1 MSTPAIACAIGPGSP
16 DWMASTAV
24 RADSSSKAARGD
36 ANVRPTTSGASTVS
50 IRRAR
55 CSAPHAGKL
64 HHASPQPNAPSPSST
79 RTSTAGRSCMTPNE
93 VRTGTRTGQRSTCT
107 STRAMAGSGE
117 RWLSRLAMGIRLR
130 YKGMV
135 DSTFVTLQPQ
145 ARNPLHRAALIAAPW
160 LAIVALW
167 YAVRASGLVNPSLVP
182 APHAVLAKF
191 VELAKRPAR
200 ARRLDVDAA
209 RLRRRLPRRARRR
222 AGRLRDRL
230 VPQRSH
236 LRRPAHQLLPRP
248 AADRADPARHRLLR
262 HRRGG
267 EDGDPL
273 LRLVLRRRD
282 RDGRGHRPDQP
293 DLRARGRDARRE
305 RRRDLRQGDRAAHRA
320 AHPHRG
326 PGRARR
332 RLGDA
337 GRLRA
342 DRRAAGSRRADP
354 ERVVVLPARHHLRRH
369 HLHRPD
375 RAGDG
380 PALRFAT
387 RRLVAWQD
395 RIA

>member
-1 MSTPAIACAIGPGSP
+1 MAIPG
-16 DWMASTAV
+16 
-24 RADSSSKAARGD
+24 
-36 ANVRPTTSGASTVS
+36 
-50 IRRAR
+50 
-55 CSAPHAGKL
+55 
-64 HHASPQPNAPSPSST
+64 
-79 RTSTAGRSCMTPNE
+79 
-93 VRTGTRTGQRSTCT
+93 
-107 STRAMAGSGE
+107 GE
-117 RWLSRLAMGIRLR
+117 GIRLR

-135 DSTFVTLQPQ
+135 DSTFLICSRKRELPAPRRPDRRAV
-145 ARNPLHRAALIAAPW
+145 ARDRRPLVRSSRERTRQSVARSRAACG
-160 LAIVALW
+160 VRKVRR
-167 YAVRASGLVNPSLVP
+167 AVQGPP
-182 APHAVLAKF
+182 
-191 VELAKRPAR
+191 R

-209 RLRRRLPRRARRR
+209 RLRRRLSRRARRR

-236 LRRPAHQLLPRP
+236 LRRSTHQLLPRL
-248 AADRADPARHRLLR
+248 AADRTDPARHRLLR

-267 EDGDPL
+267 QDSDPL

-293 DLRARGRDARRE
+293 DLRARRAHARRD
-305 RRRDLRQGDRAAHRA
+305 RRRDLRQGDRSAHRA

-337 GRLRA
+337 GRFRA

-380 PALRFAT
+380 PGASLRDAPP
-387 RRLVAWQD
+387 RRLAGPD
-395 RIA
+395 RYGPRWRRSSTPCR